1 MMAKTKL
8 ACYAEGMGDRWEA
21 VCLDFDIA
29 VRARSY
35 EEAQQILVAAI
46 LKYVELARALPR
58 EMRESALARRAPFLV
73 RLKFSFSAMLAA
85 QFKGLNS
92 QHRRY
97 YGFRDCPA

>member
-1 MMAKTKL
+1 MAKTKL

-29 VRARSY
+29 VRAGSY
-35 EEAQQILVAAI
+35 DEAQQTLVAAI

-58 EMRESALARRAPFLV
+58 DMRESALARRAPFAV
-73 RLKFSFSAMLAA
+73 RLKFWLSALMAA
-85 QFKGLNS
+85 RFKGLNS
-92 QHRRY
+92 PRRRY